1 MEQKNEHA
9 FKEEQIDWNALAK
22 AGIGRAQLEQ
32 NGNLALTLQGRETG
46 IISLRLK
53 TPVIDL
59 ATDATLR
66 IVDTPE
72 GRPVVK
78 INGILREEK
87 QHN

>member
-9 FKEEQIDWNALAK
+9 FKEEQIDWNAPAK
-22 AGIGRAQLEQ
+22 AGIGREQLEQ
-32 NGNLALTLQGRETG
+32 DGNLALLLQGRETG

-66 IVDTPE
+66 IVKTPE
-72 GRPVVK
+72 GRPVVE
-78 INGILREEK
+78 INGIHSEEK